1 MRILIG
7 RRAFVAHVGDGTA
20 EEAAQGKIVSYSWND
35 QRKEAPACKRL
46 FRDMS
51 DRTPQPTK
59 KPAMNG
65 TRTKAATA
73 TRSIVL
79 TGLSIRVL
87 SDELTL

>member
-1 MRILIG
+1 M
-7 RRAFVAHVGDGTA
+7 
-20 EEAAQGKIVSYSWND
+20 
-35 QRKEAPACKRL
+35 
-46 FRDMS
+46 DMS